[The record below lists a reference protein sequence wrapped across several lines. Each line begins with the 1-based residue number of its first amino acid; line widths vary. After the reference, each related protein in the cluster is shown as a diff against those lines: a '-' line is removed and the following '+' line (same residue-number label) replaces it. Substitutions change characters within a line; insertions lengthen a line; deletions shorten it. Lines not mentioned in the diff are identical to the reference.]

1 MVSQSLM
8 RFIRVLFLFA
18 VGMAPG
24 SVLALGPVDGSDLP
38 PTDLE
43 RVTVGSP
50 APDFALEDE
59 SGTPVTL
66 AQFQGKKNVVLVF
79 YRGHW

>member
-1 MVSQSLM
+1 MSRYRSLLL
-8 RFIRVLFLFA
+8 VAALCSWL
-18 VGMAPG
+18 AP
-24 SVLALGPVDGSDLP
+24 SPLVWALGPVDGTDLA

-43 RVTVGSP
+43 RVQVGSP

-59 SGTPVTL
+59 KGNAVSL
-66 AQFQGKKNVVLVF
+66 AQFRGKKNVVLVF